1 MSAHHDVDELL
12 VAYLDDQLEH
22 SQRHDL
28 EQRLTR
34 DPELAARLAFLA
46 GSNLPFKTAFQPL
59 LDEAPVQRLQ
69 AGLQTLLRPAPPR
82 ITRRRL
88 MAAAIGF
95 LALGVAGD
103 RLFLQL
109 NQPEENWRSLVAQ
122 YMALYTPETLAGNP
136 PSPQEL
142 AAQLQHAG
150 EQLSITLLPQ
160 QLVLTGATLKNARIL
175 AYDGE
180 RIAQLTYL
188 DEQYGP
194 LALCIIQ
201 QPGEAA
207 VESERRMGM
216 NLVYWSDNSH
226 SFMLIGHNPPQ
237 QMNALATQLRQA
249 LAS

>member
-1 MSAHHDVDELL
+1 MNAHHEVDELL
-12 VAYLDDQLEH
+12 VAYLDDQLER

-34 DPELAARLAFLA
+34 ELELAARLAFLA
-46 GSNLPFKTAFQPL
+46 SSNLPFKTAFQPL
-59 LDEAPVQRLQ
+59 LDEAPVQRLR
-69 AGLQTLLRPAPPR
+69 AGLQTLLQPSPLQL
-82 ITRRRL
+82 TRRRL
-88 MAAAIGF
+88 IAAAVGL
-95 LALGVAGD
+95 LALGAAGD
-103 RLFLQL
+103 RIFQQL
-109 NQPEENWRSLVAQ
+109 NQPEENWHDLVAQ

-136 PSPQEL
+136 PSPQDL
-142 AAQLQHAG
+142 AAQLQHIG

-160 QLVLTGATLKNARIL
+160 QLILPGATLENARIL
-175 AYDGE
+175 AYDGK

-201 QPGEAA
+201 QPGEGSA
-207 VESERRMGM
+207 ENERRMGM
-216 NLVYWSDNSH
+216 NLVYWSDSNH

-237 QMNALATQLRQA
+237 QMNTLASQLRQA